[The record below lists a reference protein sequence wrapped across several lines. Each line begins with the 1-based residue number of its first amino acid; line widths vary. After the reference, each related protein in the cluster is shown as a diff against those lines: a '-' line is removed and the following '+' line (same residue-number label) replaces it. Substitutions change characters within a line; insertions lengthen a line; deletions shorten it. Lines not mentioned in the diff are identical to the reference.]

1 MYEKYDH
8 RYVKSYCF
16 FQSLIALQSSI
27 HFKAMYLMNVCQ
39 IKCSFLRKLYPA
51 SLAKPACLSELLT
64 RASFSKVRYIFKY
77 TRKYVVKKKGLSK
90 DDEMEFTRKV
100 YVHIYFSATK
110 WNNLIA
116 SFDNRFLE
124 IKKELESGR
133 KADELSVN
141 ARKKSRNTLESQK
154 RGENCRISLIKKQ
167 SEKLRSTMDTLP

>member
-1 MYEKYDH
+1 MIIDTWNH
-8 RYVKSYCF
+8 IVF

-64 RASFSKVRYIFKY
+64 RTAFSKVRYIFKY
-77 TRKYVVKKKGLSK
+77 TRKYVVKKKGLR
-90 DDEMEFTRKV
+90 MEFTRKV
-100 YVHIYFSATK
+100 HVHIYFSATK